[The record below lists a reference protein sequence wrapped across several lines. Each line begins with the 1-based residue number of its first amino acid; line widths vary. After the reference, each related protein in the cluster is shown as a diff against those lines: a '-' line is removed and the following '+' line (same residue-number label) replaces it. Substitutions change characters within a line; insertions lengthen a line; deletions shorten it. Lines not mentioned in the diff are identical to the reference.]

1 MRVEC
6 PKCKTENTSDSE
18 FCKKCATPLPS
29 PEVSVTETLETPTEE
44 LTRGTTFA
52 GRYEIIEELGKGG
65 MGKVYRVEDTKLKQ
79 EVALKLIKPEIALDK
94 KTIERFRNE
103 LKLARNIRHKNI
115 CGMFDLGEAE
125 GAHFITMEYI
135 RGEDLKSFIHRS
147 GQLAVGTA
155 VRIAKQVC
163 EGLSEAH
170 MLGVVHRDL
179 KSSNIMI
186 DKDGNVRIMDFG
198 IARSLK
204 TKGIT
209 GAGVMIGTPEYMSP
223 EQAEAKEIDHRSD
236 IYSLGVVLYEMMTG
250 QLPFEGDTP
259 LSIAMK
265 HKGEKPEDPKELN
278 PQIPDDLSQLILKCM
293 AKANEDRC
301 QSAGQILSELNN
313 IEKGIPTTQR
323 EIAKKKPLTSKEITV
338 TISAKKLF
346 IPALFIIIAVAI
358 IGLVLW
364 HPWKKGETIPFSE
377 RDWILITDFE
387 NMTGDEIFDQSL
399 NTALTVNIQQSR
411 YVNVFPRARVKET
424 LQRMEREAVD
434 TLDEELGR
442 EVAQREGIKA
452 LVVCSINQL
461 GDVYT
466 LTASIVDPNTQVTL
480 KTETSQAKGKNSV
493 LEALDDLAWK
503 IRKDLGESLKDIQ
516 EQKVALPRATTSS
529 LEALKNYVEAKR
541 ARGSSQREEA
551 LALLEKALE
560 LDSDFALAHAELGS
574 IYYWKNDRAKGEEH
588 FTKALSLLER
598 LTEREKLWIQ
608 AIVPAYRGNRDEAT
622 TKYKVYLRRYPD
634 DSSGWHNLGH
644 NYLML
649 HRYNEAIDAFTRVI
663 EVNPNS
669 WSSYI
674 NIASCYGGMEIHKKA
689 IENYLEVLKI
699 NPKFIMV
706 RNLNREFGFTYV
718 ALGEVQ
724 KAQEILEKML
734 TGEDWQEATGHRHL
748 ALLDMYQGKFSAA
761 IDHLKE
767 AILLNNTINYPLSE
781 LRDRLYLA
789 TVYKTI
795 GMMNAFHR
803 ELDAVAELRSKTFIE
818 PWWLLL
824 SGKMY
829 ARFGELQESKGLL
842 EEISSK
848 MNKENRSDRASFNIL
863 KGEIELARENHAQAV
878 ELFDVA
884 YKLRDDNYILES
896 LAYAY
901 FIKGDLDKAIDK
913 YEHLITRK
921 QFGWE
926 AQEYW
931 IQAHYQLGKLYGK
944 KGDAEK
950 AIQYYKHFLDIWKD
964 ADPGIP
970 EVEDARKRLAGLKS
984 K

>member
-1 MRVEC
+1 MDNPE
-6 PKCKTENTSDSE
+6 TAT
-18 FCKKCATPLPS
+18 FCADCGTKLIAPNGID
-29 PEVSVTETLETPTEE
+29 VTKTLETPKEE
-44 LTRGTTFA
+44 LTRGTTLA
-52 GRYEIIEELGKGG
+52 DRYEIIEELGKGG
-65 MGKVYRVEDTKLKQ
+65 MGRVYRVEDTKLKQ
-79 EVALKLIKPEIALDK
+79 EVALKLIKPEIAKDK

-103 LKLARNIRHKNI
+103 LKTARMIAHKNV
-115 CGMFDLGEAE
+115 CRMFDLGEAE
-125 GAHFITMEYI
+125 GAHFITMEYV

-147 GQLAVGTA
+147 GQLATGTA
-155 VRIAKQVC
+155 VKVAKQIC
-163 EGLSEAH
+163 EGLLEAH
-170 MLGVVHRDL
+170 TLGVVHRDL

-186 DKDGNVRIMDFG
+186 DKDGNARIMDFG

-204 TKGIT
+204 AKGIT

-223 EQAEAKEIDHRSD
+223 EQAEAKEIDHCSD
-236 IYSLGVVLYEMMTG
+236 IYSLGVILYEMVTG

-265 HKGEKPEDPKELN
+265 HKGEKPKDPKELN
-278 PQIPDDLSQLILKCM
+278 PQIPDDMSQLILKCM
-293 AKANEDRC
+293 AKANEDRY
-301 QSAGQILSELNN
+301 QSAGQVLSELNN
-313 IEKGIPTTQR
+313 IGRGIPTTQR
-323 EIAKKKPLTSKEITV
+323 EIVKKKPLTSKEITV
-338 TISAKKLF
+338 TVSAKKLF
-346 IPALFIIIAVAI
+346 MPAFFIITVGI
-358 IGLVLW
+358 IGLILW
-364 HPWKKGETIPFSE
+364 HPWHKGKTIPFSE

-411 YVNVFPRARVKET
+411 YVNVFPRARVKGT
-424 LQRMEREAVD
+424 LQRMGKETVD
-434 TLDEELGR
+434 TLDEELAM

-452 LVVCSINQL
+452 LVACSINQV

-466 LTASIVDPNTQVTL
+466 LTARIVDPNTQMTL
-480 KTETSQAKGKNSV
+480 KTETFQAKGKDSV
-493 LEALDDLAWK
+493 LEVLDDLSGK

-516 EQKVALPRATTSS
+516 EKRIALPRATTSS

-541 ARGSSQREEA
+541 TRGSSRGEEA
-551 LALLEKALE
+551 VALLEKALE

-588 FTKALSLLER
+588 FAKALSLLDR

-608 AIVPAYRGNRDEAT
+608 AIIPAYRGNRDEAT
-622 TKYKVYLRRYPD
+622 TKYKVYLRKYPD
-634 DSSGWHNLGH
+634 DSNGWHNLGH

-663 EVNPNS
+663 EVNPDS

-674 NIASCYGGMEIHKKA
+674 NIATCYGGMEIHQKA
-689 IENYLEVLKI
+689 IENYLEALKI
-699 NPKFIMV
+699 NPEFTMV
-706 RNLNREFGFTYV
+706 KNLNSEFGFTYV

-724 KAQEILEKML
+724 KAQEIFEKML
-734 TGEDWQEATGHRHL
+734 TGEDWQEAAGHRHL

-761 IDHLKE
+761 IGHLKE
-767 AILLNNTINYPLSE
+767 AILLNNTTNNPLSE

-795 GMMNAFHR
+795 GMRNAFHR
-803 ELDAVAELRSKTFIE
+803 ELDAVAELRSKTYIE

-829 ARFGELQESKGLL
+829 ARFGELKEAQRLL

-848 MNKENRSDRASFNIL
+848 MNKENRVDRASLNIL
-863 KGEIELARENHAQAV
+863 KGEIELARGNHAQAL

-896 LAYAY
+896 LACAY

-913 YEHLITRK
+913 YKHLITRK

-931 IQAHYQLGKLYGK
+931 IQAHYQLGKLYDK
-944 KGDAEK
+944 KGDVEK
-950 AIQYYKHFLDIWKD
+950 AIQYYQLFLDIWKD
-964 ADPGIP
+964 ADPGIA
-970 EVEDARKRLAGLKS
+970 ELEDARRRLAGLKS
-984 K
+984 A